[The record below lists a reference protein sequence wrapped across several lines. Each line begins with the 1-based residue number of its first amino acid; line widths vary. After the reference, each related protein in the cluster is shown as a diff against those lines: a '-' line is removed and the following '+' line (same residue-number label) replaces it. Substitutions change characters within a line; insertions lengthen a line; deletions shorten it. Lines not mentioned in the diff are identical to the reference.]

1 MTSALIDELE
11 RRYESLEGEIA
22 EALRHWPADDLM
34 IADLKRRKLHIRDEI
49 EQLRL
54 RLVVLNWNAGTRTS
68 RRKSPKHCVRG
79 RRNIRR

>member
-1 MTSALIDELE
+1 MTSARIDELE
-11 RRYESLEGEIA
+11 RRYESLEGEIV

-79 RRNIRR
+79 RRSIRR